1 MNRPSPINRRIN
13 ARDNRNWRW
22 EKEKPVVKATGSEK
36 LNHFDWPPE
45 RSHRF
50 ES

>member
-1 MNRPSPINRRIN
+1 MGRRSRDRRN
-13 ARDNRNWRW
+13 ARQEKQNRRW

-36 LNHFDWPPE
+36 LNHFDWPQE
-45 RSHRF
+45 RSSRF

>member
-1 MNRPSPINRRIN
+1 MGRRSRDRRNARREKQNRR
-13 ARDNRNWRW
+13 W
-22 EKEKPVVKATGSEK
+22 KEKPVVKATGSEK

-45 RSHRF
+45 RCSRF